1 MGQILIKNVASPPVL
16 PFQVH
21 EPNQKAKKQAKI
33 FMDDVANGI
42 SVTLIDL
49 GLARMDAG
57 DGSGGEIVHWTP
69 FDAEI
74 FMGEGILVRRIT
86 KSLC

>member
-16 PFQVH
+16 PFQAL
-21 EPNQKAKKQAKI
+21 EQNQKVKKQAKI
-33 FMDDVANGI
+33 LMDDVTNGV

-74 FMGEGILVRRIT
+74 FMGEGISVRRIT
-86 KSLC
+86 KSPC